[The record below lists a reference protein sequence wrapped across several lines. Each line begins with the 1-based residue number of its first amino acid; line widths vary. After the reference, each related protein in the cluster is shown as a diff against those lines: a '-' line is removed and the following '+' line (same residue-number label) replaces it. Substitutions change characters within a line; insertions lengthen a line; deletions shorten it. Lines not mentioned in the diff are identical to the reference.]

1 MNEPLENIRHETFCQ
16 LYAGKCFG
24 YAGRAY
30 RQAGFRCKTNA
41 VAMELGS
48 KLLRNLEVW
57 TRIKYLREQIRQTM
71 AIDAAKILKLR
82 LDIAEN
88 RKGRSSDKISALK
101 DIERSLGLELPARLE
116 HSGGI
121 RVDLSTLSSDQLKA
135 LVDIVETDVA

>member
-30 RQAGFRCKTNA
+30 RQAGFKSKTA
-41 VAMELGS
+41 ASAMAEGS
-48 KLLRNLEVW
+48 RLLRNDKVW
-57 TRIKYLREQIRQTM
+57 SRIKHLREEMRQKM
-71 AIDAAKILKLR
+71 AIDALKILEMR
-82 LDIAEN
+82 IEIAN
-88 RKGRSSDKISALK
+88 DGKSRKSDKLAALK
-101 DIERSLGLELPARLE
+101 DVERSLGLELPARLE